1 MTGCRQTGRLTPCA
15 QVVKTEER
23 EKLKEAVY
31 VLL

>member
-1 MTGCRQTGRLTPCA
+1 MTGCRETGRFTPCA

-23 EKLKEAVY
+23 ETLKEAVH